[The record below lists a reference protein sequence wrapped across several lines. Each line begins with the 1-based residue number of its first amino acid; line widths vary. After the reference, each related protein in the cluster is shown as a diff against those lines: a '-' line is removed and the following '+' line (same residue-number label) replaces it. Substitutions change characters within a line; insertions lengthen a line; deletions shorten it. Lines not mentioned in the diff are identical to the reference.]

1 MTGHLSQLSRLLGR
15 YTLLDLLLVR
25 MPSSTIAVDTSS
37 RYSVFVLP
45 FLILHKLNMRPQVKM
60 SVYAIFL
67 LGFIDIAFSLT
78 RFLTI
83 QLTVVG
89 DFRSITA
96 VGKSYSLHKQ
106 EYL

>member
-1 MTGHLSQLSRLLGR
+1 
-15 YTLLDLLLVR
+15 
-25 MPSSTIAVDTSS
+25 
-37 RYSVFVLP
+37 
-45 FLILHKLNMRPQVKM
+45 MRPQVKT

-96 VGKSYSLHKQ
+96 VGKSYPLHKQ